1 MRAILIAVLLLCF
14 AVDAADARKRRH
26 HRYYNH
32 GVVVVPYDARGAF
45 DRRLGADPRALRG
58 MPRAVRGGAL
68 TLADVVPS
76 GWQLQPPDPNWTGK
90 QFISPDGSAWFAA
103 YSIAADGKAISE
115 HMKTIAFVDGETITH
130 LQGERTWVAVS
141 GFKDSRIFYRKAML
155 ACAGKTWRNIAFEYP
170 AELKGRMDQFVI
182 LAGQI
187 LVASQADC
195 EETVSAGAARP

>member
-1 MRAILIAVLLLCF
+1 MRAILIAVLLLFF

-90 QFISPDGSAWFAA
+90 RFISPDGSAWFAA
-103 YSIAADGKAISE
+103 YSIAAD
-115 HMKTIAFVDGETITH
+115 
-130 LQGERTWVAVS
+130 
-141 GFKDSRIFYRKAML
+141 RKAML